1 MNLYFQRK
9 TTSVSSFHTSV
20 PYFRTMTTERRR
32 TTRTAVQ
39 QQATSATLL
48 IGNDRFHVE
57 MLDQSLAGFSMSI
70 AISRRRLGAEGFTD
84 ERDCFLFGEIGR
96 LVIDNLVAY
105 ELQILNINPRDNGVQ
120 SIGPRGKVNL
130 RLGTRIIREI
140 PVSHVRSPGS
150 TLRVCAALL
159 LAVCF
164 SGYCTARA
172 LSDQLPSLSVSAP
185 SIEWPQLAT
194 LWESVES
201 RPQLPQREIA
211 QAKARGFVLPGT
223 DSMNQ
228 FTAEL
233 SGRSTLARVEQ
244 LLILREPVILRSLEL
259 DEWQHKALFQL
270 MMEAEAEMNRL
281 WKQLENHQELFQERL
296 GQFIELVEMRVLAH
310 LTPEQAQ
317 AWIALG
323 V

>member
-1 MNLYFQRK
+1 
-9 TTSVSSFHTSV
+9 
-20 PYFRTMTTERRR
+20 MTTERRR
-32 TTRTAVQ
+32 TTRTAAE

-57 MLDQSLAGFSMSI
+57 MLDQSLAGFSMAI
-70 AISRRRLGAEGFTD
+70 AVPRRRLGAEGFKD
-84 ERDCFLFGEIGR
+84 ERECFLFGEIGR

-105 ELQILNINPRDNGVQ
+105 ELQILNVNPRDNGVQ

-140 PVSHVRSPGS
+140 PVGHVRSPGS
-150 TLRVCAALL
+150 TLRICAALL
-159 LAVCF
+159 LAICF

-172 LSDQLPSLSVSAP
+172 LSDQLPSLSVRAP

-194 LWESVES
+194 LWEPTDSQPKLP
-201 RPQLPQREIA
+201 PQEIA
-211 QAKARGFVLPGT
+211 QAKARGFILPGT
-223 DSMNQ
+223 DSMQ
-228 FTAEL
+228 RFTVEL
-233 SGRSTLARVEQ
+233 SRRSTLDRVEQ
-244 LLILREPVILRSLEL
+244 LLVLREPVILESLQL

-270 MMEAEAEMNRL
+270 MLEAEAEMNRL
-281 WKQLENHQELFQERL
+281 WKQLENHQEIFQERL

-323 V
+323 A